1 MATNRVCILG
11 GSGFVGSHLVA
22 HLGSRGIA
30 CRIITRHPHRYRNL
44 AVNQGAEL
52 VSANLFDVKSL
63 AKQFSGC
70 DAVVNLIGILNESG
84 KNQTFRR
91 MHVELVD
98 QIIDACN
105 LAAIPRLLHMSALHA
120 DQARGTSLYLRS
132 KGEGE
137 NRAHTHGGASIN
149 VTSFRPSVIFGPG
162 DSFFNRFAGL
172 LKISPL
178 IPLACPKAR
187 FAPVFVGDVA
197 EAFCRSLDDA
207 KTFGN
212 RYDLCGPDIFT
223 LKELV
228 SYTARTLK
236 IRRLIVGLGDLPS
249 RLQAQVLGHLPGK
262 PFSMDNYL
270 SLQTDSICETS
281 SFNELGIEAQG
292 VQTIVPLYLGNESYR
307 DRFDRYRKQVY

>member
-22 HLGSRGIA
+22 HLGNRGIT

-63 AKQFSGC
+63 ARQFSGC

-84 KNQTFRR
+84 KDQTFRR
-91 MHVELVD
+91 FHVELPDLIV
-98 QIIDACN
+98 DACN
-105 LAAIPRLLHMSALHA
+105 LAGIPRLLHMSALHA
-120 DQARGTSLYLRS
+120 NEARGSSLYLRS

-149 VTSFRPSVIFGPG
+149 VTSFRPSIIFGPG
-162 DSFFNRFAGL
+162 DSFFNRFASL

-178 IPLACPKAR
+178 LPLACPEAR
-187 FAPVFVGDVA
+187 FAPVFVSDVA
-197 EAFCRSLDDA
+197 QAFCRSLDDV
-207 KTFGN
+207 KTFGEH
-212 RYDLCGPDIFT
+212 YDLCGPDIFT

-228 SYTARTLK
+228 GYTARTLE
-236 IRRLIVGLGDLPS
+236 IRRLIIGLGDLPS
-249 RLQAQVLGHLPGK
+249 RLQAQVLGYLPGK
-262 PFSMDNYL
+262 PFTMDNYL

-281 SFNELGIEAQG
+281 GLNELGIEPQSVEA
-292 VQTIVPLYLGNESYR
+292 IVPYYLSNKSYR
-307 DRFDRYRKQVY
+307 GRFDQYRKQV